1 LDFIAVGFQPQASLS
16 ERSPRPPAAQNRID
30 ALVTTDLVIPGR
42 VDVAVLIPCY
52 NEALTIAGVVR
63 EFRAQLPEAAIYV
76 FDNNSTDDTAEQ
88 ARRAGA
94 IVMPERRQG
103 KGYVVQSMFQMIEAD
118 IYVMVDGDGTYPPA
132 AVGALIAPVRD
143 AEADMVIGSRLH
155 AFSHSQFKLL
165 NLFGNTFFLAL
176 LNWMFKATLTD
187 LLSGYRAF
195 SRRFVK
201 SVPLSGGGFEIE
213 AELTIKGLE
222 RGFRIVEVPVDLGKR
237 PKGSHSKIRWIQ
249 DGVLILN
256 TILAL
261 FRDNKPLTFFG
272 GAGLLLTA
280 AAVIV
285 AGVVVAGSREPD
297 SQAQFVALVVAAGL
311 FLAGLLLMVV
321 GLVLHTIVRKFQEL
335 YHLETL
341 AYRDLQAGHAE
352 PARRRGAG
360 TERPQPSRV
369 P

>member
-1 LDFIAVGFQPQASLS
+1 MSTDLATPA
-16 ERSPRPPAAQNRID
+16 PPA
-30 ALVTTDLVIPGR
+30 
-42 VDVAVLIPCY
+42 VAVLIPCY
-52 NEALTIAGVVR
+52 NEALTIADVVR
-63 EFRAQLPEAAIYV
+63 EFHEQLPEAAIYV
-76 FDNNSTDDTAEQ
+76 FDNNSTDGTAER

-94 IVMPERRQG
+94 IVMTERRQG

-118 IYVMVDGDGTYPPA
+118 IYLMVDGDGTYPPA
-132 AVGALIAPVRD
+132 NVGALIAPVRD

-155 AFSHSQFKLL
+155 ALSHSQFKLL

-176 LNWMFKATLTD
+176 LNWMFKAKLTD

-222 RGFRIVEVPVDLGKR
+222 RGYRIVEVPVDLGKR
-237 PKGSHSKIRWIQ
+237 PRGSHSKIRLVQ
-249 DGVLILN
+249 DGILILN

-272 GAGLLLTA
+272 STGILLTGV
-280 AAVIV
+280 AVILAV
-285 AGVVVAGSREPD
+285 TLIIGHHDPGSQSQLIATVVAS
-297 SQAQFVALVVAAGL
+297 AL
-311 FLAGLLLMVV
+311 FIAGLLLMVV

-335 YHLETL
+335 SHLETL
-341 AYRDLQAGHAE
+341 AYHRALAGIEERAGQQGDDGRSAARTHDRDAD
-352 PARRRGAG
+352 PTSVAR
-360 TERPQPSRV
+360 
-369 P
+369 